1 VKTYQYKPG
10 EATVL
15 TMTRMTIGVLLFV
28 VLLSLAGCSAKS
40 NLDAFLRQEI
50 ALDYFKTV
58 AVLPFE
64 NHTTDPNAAARCR
77 EILLT
82 EVMAAGLF
90 EVVEKGQVDSRLRA
104 EAIDLGTPIDTAML
118 RRLGQRLGVQGLL
131 MGSVDTVG
139 ESRIGNSV
147 YPELS
152 MSMRLVDTES
162 GLVVWQASG
171 RGTGYSLWGRLFGVG
186 FKDSFQVT
194 LELIRTMLATMG
206 EKAAPQGLQKK
217 RVSPQAIEEQASP

>member
-1 VKTYQYKPG
+1 
-10 EATVL
+10 
-15 TMTRMTIGVLLFV
+15 M
-28 VLLSLAGCSAKS
+28 
-40 NLDAFLRQEI
+40 
-50 ALDYFKTV
+50 
-58 AVLPFE
+58 
-64 NHTTDPNAAARCR
+64 
-77 EILLT
+77 T

-104 EAIDLGTPIDTAML
+104 EAIDLGAPIDTALL

-171 RGTGYSLWGRLFGVG
+171 RSTGYSLWGRLFGVG

-194 LELIRTMLATMG
+194 LELIRTMLSTMG
-206 EKAAPQGLQKK
+206 AQA
-217 RVSPQAIEEQASP
+217 SPQAPKKPIPQQALEKQASP